1 MSLWGDCGQAHPR
14 QELQQPSMNSL
25 EIEQEITK
33 MARAMMI
40 RNPQIG
46 QTLIAHLRHQLTLD
60 EVAGLLLVSLERLL
74 WFDAEAVIW
83 AVENIIPADVMRQI
97 HNITSVKIY
106 KQLIR
111 KGYVPGKDMSVNAN
125 GKLLLKEKLRRAA

>member
-1 MSLWGDCGQAHPR
+1 
-14 QELQQPSMNSL
+14 
-25 EIEQEITK
+25 
-33 MARAMMI
+33 MI

-46 QTLIAHLRHQLTLD
+46 QSLIAHLRHQLTLD